1 MTFQNHLKGYQLSYS
16 NSAKK
21 MLKKLD
27 RALAKK
33 VEEKLDDL
41 VQGEENVDVKQLKAY
56 STPTYRLRIG
66 DIRAIYEVYEHT
78 IIVYVIKVGHR
89 RDIYD

>member
-1 MTFQNHLKGYQLSYS
+1 
-16 NSAKK
+16 

-27 RALAKK
+27 RTLAERI
-33 VEEKLDDL
+33 EEKLDDL
-41 VQGEENVDVKQLKAY
+41 IKGEQNLDIRQLQGY
-56 STPTYRLRIG
+56 STPTYRLRAG
-66 DIRAIYEVYEHT
+66 DVRAIYEIHEHA